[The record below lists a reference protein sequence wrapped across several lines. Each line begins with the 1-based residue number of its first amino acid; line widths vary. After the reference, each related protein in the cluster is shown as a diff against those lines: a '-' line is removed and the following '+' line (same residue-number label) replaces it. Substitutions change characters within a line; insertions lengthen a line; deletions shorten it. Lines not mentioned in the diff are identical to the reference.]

1 MGLADIVGGTLR
13 GVGAGITAGAQM
25 AVQMEGERLR
35 NAFLEKQLQARER
48 MHGEN
53 LASRE
58 RISNTNAY
66 LRQEDIDNRK
76 GYYDASLDERR
87 RTRQQ
92 REEEM
97 RGRRE
102 ATQNKLYDDMTG
114 RLEERDFKERKERN
128 VMTGRLEERDFEERK
143 ERNVMTRHRETLQ
156 SRKEVA
162 EMKQGKGETKTG
174 LTDNQTLSFLIKK
187 NTVEQREDPNNEWS
201 PVVRR
206 TDWDQVTT
214 EYEKHTGYSL
224 AVEDAQK
231 AAAEMEDKPEA
242 PSSEAETPAPAGDT
256 VNQIKYGDLLRK
268 ARERGQPIKD
278 IVKLAQSRGY
288 VILGLP
294 DDWEKPGGGITLR

>member
-58 RISNTNAY
+58 RISNTNTY

-87 RTRQQ
+87 RTREQ

-97 RGRRE
+97 LGRRE

-128 VMTGRLEERDFEERK
+128 VMT
-143 ERNVMTRHRETLQ
+143 RHRETLQ

-162 EMKQGKGETKTG
+162 GMKQGKGETKTG

-214 EYEKHTGYSL
+214 EYEKQTGYSL

-242 PSSEAETPAPAGDT
+242 PSAEAETPAPAGDT